1 MITDYFFDVRLREK
15 YDKIAEEKFGSKFI
29 CYALQYKEEFEEY
42 DKNLKIFKYLF
53 SLGDEARIYL
63 WNTIASSSLFDDIYK
78 NIERNDFTKEEFA
91 LFENI
96 NNTFKELKTY
106 RRLNAE
112 KNEDKWVS
120 VEIYDNIDDAKK
132 VYSDLMSD
140 IDDELSVYRDGK
152 VVIYGTKSAVNDARS
167 K

>member
-1 MITDYFFDVRLREK
+1 MVYNAGENDMKKKIGIIVLIVLMFSMSTLLVACNSEAK
-15 YDKIAEEKFGSKFI
+15 YAKKLAKLGYSIEQEGGKF
-29 CYALQYKEEFEEY
+29 Y
-42 DKNLKIFKYLF
+42 DSDLKGGY
-53 SLGDEARIYL
+53 RIL
-63 WNTIASSSLFDDIYK
+63 D
-78 NIERNDFTKEEFA
+78 
-91 LFENI
+91 
-96 NNTFKELKTY
+96 
-106 RRLNAE
+106 AE
-112 KNEDKWVS
+112 KNDDTWVS

>member
-1 MITDYFFDVRLREK
+1 MKKKISFLVLIVLVFSMSTLLVACNSEAKYAKKLAKLGYSIEQEGGKFYYSDYK
-15 YDKIAEEKFGSKFI
+15 GG
-29 CYALQYKEEFEEY
+29 C
-42 DKNLKIFKYLF
+42 
-53 SLGDEARIYL
+53 
-63 WNTIASSSLFDDIYK
+63 
-78 NIERNDFTKEEFA
+78 
-91 LFENI
+91 
-96 NNTFKELKTY
+96 

-112 KNEDKWVS
+112 KNDDTWVF